1 MNEANGNKLV
11 SGGTLS
17 SGAALVAGQVGKG
30 LYLQHETSH
39 LDLGFYDSRCF
50 YDPDFCTEGVT
61 FAMWIKIAMYHRRD
75 QGSCWIRAPI
85 ISQAKVIYSF
95 YWMCKWVSWLPGLY
109 SKFHIVGIA
118 FFRFFIYI

>member
-11 SGGTLS
+11 SGDTLS

-61 FAMWIKIAMYHRRD
+61 FAMWIKIGYVPPTRPGFLLDSGSYHFA
-75 QGSCWIRAPI
+75 G
-85 ISQAKVIYSF
+85 KGN
-95 YWMCKWVSWLPGLY
+95 L
-109 SKFHIVGIA
+109 
-118 FFRFFIYI
+118 